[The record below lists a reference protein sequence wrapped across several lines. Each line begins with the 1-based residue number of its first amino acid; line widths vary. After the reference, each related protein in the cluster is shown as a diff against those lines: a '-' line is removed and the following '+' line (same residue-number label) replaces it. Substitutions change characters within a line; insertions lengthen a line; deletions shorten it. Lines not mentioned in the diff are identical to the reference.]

1 MVATI
6 STGEPSTLKTYRRI
20 AEALTGPGSK
30 AVQFLDQKIRDQGE
44 EAEVIQHESQMLI
57 LIMQLSLDD
66 LKAAAEDES
75 SGEETISEEAC
86 SEEEASETNPDEGGY
101 AAETEISGLDYCDH
115 GDS

>member
-6 STGEPSTLKTYRRI
+6 STGEPSTLKTYRKI

-66 LKAAAEDES
+66 LKATAEAES
-75 SGEETISEEAC
+75 SGEETSNEEVCTADQ
-86 SEEEASETNPDEGGY
+86 SSKTSPDEGGY
-101 AAETEISGLDYCDH
+101 APETEISGLDYCDH